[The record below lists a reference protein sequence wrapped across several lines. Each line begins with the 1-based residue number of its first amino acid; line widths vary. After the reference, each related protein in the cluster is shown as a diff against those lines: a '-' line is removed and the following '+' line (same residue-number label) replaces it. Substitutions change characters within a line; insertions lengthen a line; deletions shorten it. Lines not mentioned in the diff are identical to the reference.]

1 MRKDI
6 INALRLKLHADVEVH
21 RTNIN
26 IMLENPTAIQEHQN
40 LLSAIE
46 DELQKLSEAK
56 DKLESLSQ
64 MFGD

>member
-6 INALRLKLHADVEVH
+6 VNALRLRLHAEIEVR

-26 IMLENPTAIQEHQN
+26 IMLDNPTAIQEHQD

-46 DELQKLSEAK
+46 IELRKMAEAK
-56 DKLESLSQ
+56 DMLQTLSEMQ
-64 MFGD
+64 DV

>member
-6 INALRLKLHADVEVH
+6 VNALRLKLHAEIEIR

-26 IMLENPTAIQEHQN
+26 IMLDNPTAIQEHQD

-46 DELQKLSEAK
+46 IELRKMAEAK
-56 DKLESLSQ
+56 DMLQTLSEMQ
-64 MFGD
+64 DV